1 MADSSLRRTEPS
13 PPASLANCEQCGTG
27 FDLHGLHERTALCD
41 SCFQTYLHEL
51 EVPFLEQYARFGAKA
66 HRTVAEALLRG
77 LVTAD
82 PDDRKVMGMRIVE
95 EYLNASQELVGL
107 YLALRNRQE
116 MPVVRTFLEFELS
129 AKSVAVFKALTE
141 GRSNDALLR
150 DLGFPTLTDVESA
163 RSEIA
168 KHDYKQMHAA
178 ISSVPR
184 GIERVRKVEAG
195 ALLHL
200 NAGLRHSKA
209 LAHQLDWMPDRS
221 MPPNQV
227 ALLVLERRSRRLL
240 THQLSIDEPQ
250 LEAFIG
256 AIDQITQSARDLI
269 WLYLHTQDV

>member
-1 MADSSLRRTEPS
+1 MVDSSLRRTDTS
-13 PPASLANCEQCGTG
+13 IPASLANCEQCGTG
-27 FDLHGLHERTALCD
+27 FDLDGLHERTALCD
-41 SCFQTYLHEL
+41 TCFQTYLDDL

-66 HRTVAEALLRG
+66 HRTVAEALMRG

-95 EYLNASQELVGL
+95 EYLNASQELVAL
-107 YLALRNRQE
+107 YIALRNRQAT
-116 MPVVRTFLEFELS
+116 PVVRTFLEFELS
-129 AKSVAVFKALTE
+129 PSSVGVFKALTE

-150 DLGFPTLTDVESA
+150 DLGFPTLADVESA
-163 RSEIA
+163 RAEIP
-168 KHDYKQMHAA
+168 KRDYKQMRAA
-178 ISSVPR
+178 ITSVPC

-195 ALLHL
+195 ALLGLHD
-200 NAGLRHSKA
+200 GLRHSKT

-269 WLYLHTQDV
+269 WLYLHTEDV